1 MGLAQALNHVR
12 GSDSFMWL
20 GAHIGIADGL
30 AEAVVTGRGIGCE
43 AIQIFSKSPQ
53 MWGSAP
59 IDPANAQA
67 FREAVVREGLH
78 SCAVH
83 QSYLPNLA
91 SPKKALLGRSRKT
104 FVDELRRAEQL
115 GVPALIFHPGAHIG
129 EGVDAG
135 LRRIV
140 ESIDWAVGETPDI
153 TCRALLENAA
163 GQGSTLGSTFEELAW
178 VLDHVSDRA
187 RVGVTIDTCH
197 LFASGVDF
205 RTEEQYADV
214 IKHLDAT
221 VGLADVRAFHLN
233 DSKGPLGCKLD
244 RHENIGKGLL
254 GLEGF
259 RHFLNDSQWA
269 STPGYLETPIGDEG
283 YGTYKQDLITLRSL
297 VRTVPVPAPVGRK
310 IPRRRVSVSP
320 S

>member
-1 MGLAQALNHVR
+1 
-12 GSDSFMWL
+12 MWL

-30 AEAVVTGRGIGCE
+30 AQAVVTGHEIGCE

-59 IDPANAQA
+59 IDPENAQA
-67 FREAVVREGLH
+67 FRDAVVREGLH
-78 SCAVH
+78 TCAVH

-91 SPKKALLGRSRKT
+91 SPKKALLTRSRKT

-140 ESIDWAVGETPDI
+140 ESIDWAIGETPGI
-153 TCRALLENAA
+153 ACRALLENAA

-187 RVGVTIDTCH
+187 RVGVAIDTCH

-205 RTEEQYADV
+205 RTEEQYASV
-214 IKHLDAT
+214 IERLDAT
-221 VGLADVRAFHLN
+221 VGLAAVRAFHLN

-244 RHENIGKGLL
+244 RHENIGKGQL

-259 RHFLNDSQWA
+259 RALLNDRRWA
-269 STPGYLETPIGDEG
+269 STAGYLETPMGDDG

-297 VRTVPVPAPVGRK
+297 LRAAPATAPGGRK
-310 IPRRRVSVSP
+310 TVRRRASVSAP
-320 S
+320 